1 MRAVLLP
8 HKIGQRRRS
17 RRARS
22 ERWPVRAAAPARAAT
37 ETTEP
42 AYTADVAPE
51 TGASIMPGLARAADA
66 SGPAADA
73 CGPVADAAA
82 CRVRAAGGPLDS
94 ASYTC
99 GCGCVFAAAV
109 TTTVACPHCGDA
121 QAW

>member
-1 MRAVLLP
+1 MWAD
-8 HKIGQRRRS
+8 
-17 RRARS
+17 
-22 ERWPVRAAAPARAAT
+22 APAPTAA
-37 ETTEP
+37 EMTEP
-42 AYTADVAPE
+42 AYTAD
-51 TGASIMPGLARAADA
+51 LAEAAEPAYAAAA
-66 SGPAADA
+66 SGPA
-73 CGPVADAAA
+73 ADAAA